1 MEIIR
6 KQELNALLD
15 NSFITDVHLVSTG
28 QLNFNFTEPLIEVHG
43 DLLSSLCFSS
53 CMLTFQIGY
62 LGVRM
67 G

>member
-15 NSFITDVHLVSTG
+15 NSFITDILLVSTG
-28 QLNFNFTEPLIEVHG
+28 QLNFNFTEPLIEVHS
-43 DLLSSLCFSS
+43 DLLSSLC
-53 CMLTFQIGY
+53 MYYHLKIGC
-62 LGVRM
+62 LGYRM